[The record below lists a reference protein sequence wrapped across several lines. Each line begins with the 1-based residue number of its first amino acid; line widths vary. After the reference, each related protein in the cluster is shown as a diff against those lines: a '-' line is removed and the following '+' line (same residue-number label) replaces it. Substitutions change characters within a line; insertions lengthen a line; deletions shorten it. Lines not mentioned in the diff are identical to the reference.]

1 MNRITTLPALQSLQ
15 DETIVYSLIMC
26 IIAIGIA
33 CLVANL
39 IPYKSNGRSYI
50 TRRIWFVIIGLICSF
65 GFYMYN
71 DLSVKPTIN
80 NVGWQSM
87 FSETNVECLFIILI
101 GYIVVSVIL
110 MFIFRN
116 SKFGSILGKVK
127 K

>member
-50 TRRIWFVIIGLICSF
+50 TRRIWFVIIGLVSSF